1 MHLNVRLMQSED
13 WQQITDINQLAFD
26 DYYRQTN
33 HPLQK
38 GKRTQENIQSALA
51 MFPPGCFV
59 AEEGE
64 RMMGFVFSRC
74 WGKQGWIG
82 VFGVDPKAQGKGVGK
97 QLLTASIAALQ
108 SAGCNPIGL
117 ETMPASPYNV
127 GLYMNMGFMPGYN
140 ALYMVK
146 EVYSAGAPKVCPT
159 LQQVPLDEGLV
170 KISQIS
176 RLVNPSVDYAPEARN
191 ALEYQWGDVLL
202 PGWPDPWGLAVIRTK
217 NIRDTGSPY
226 VCSPVAVALLEEHRH
241 RYPEMLA
248 LIERY
253 AAKLGADE
261 IMLNVN
267 SQEVQALRQTIDYGF
282 RVSRINVRMVMNPP
296 YADTPGL
303 DLNRWTM

>member
-1 MHLNVRLMQSED
+1 MNIRPMQPSD
-13 WQQITDINQLAFD
+13 WQNVTEINQLAFD
-26 DYYRQTN
+26 AYYHQTN
-33 HPLQK
+33 RPLQK

-64 RMMGFVFSRC
+64 RMLGFVFSRC

-97 QLLTASIAALQ
+97 QLLAASIVALQ

-127 GLYMNMGFMPGYN
+127 GLYMSMGFMPGYN

-146 EVYSAGAPKVCPT
+146 EVDSTGDPYVCPT

-176 RLVNPSVDYAPEARN
+176 RLVNPSVDYALEARN

-217 NIRDTGSPY
+217 NIRDVGNPF
-226 VCSPVAVALLEEHRH
+226 VCSPVAVALLEEHRQ
-241 RYPEMLA
+241 RYPEILA
-248 LIERY
+248 LIEQY

-267 SQEVQALRQTIDYGF
+267 SQEHQALRQTIDYGF
-282 RVSRINVRMVMNPP
+282 RVNRVNVRMVMNPP